1 MSLLK
6 KINKL
11 FSKQQMTQVI
21 GIALQQQVISLC
33 AVPQLKANAL
43 SKKDDN
49 TRSKANLS
57 TEAVI
62 IDATTHDEKDFS
74 KAIKSLDNKHNLSGQ
89 AFLVLNATQTQ
100 IVQVNKPSVPD
111 KDICAALKWQ
121 IKDLVSISPDN
132 MVLDYFD
139 GPVLSGGAE
148 KINVVC
154 AAASELKSLVA
165 VINSGGMELQSI
177 TTEEFAFANL
187 IGNKADACLLV
198 CQQPNEE
205 ILLLIVKQ
213 GQLYFHRRLRG
224 FSNIASKTNDE
235 LVNSVVDDLSLE
247 IQRSTDYFE
256 RQLKQAPIKEL
267 KVLLPIPAEALVAR
281 KLAENTNVPVTL
293 LALPEPYHEQRD
305 FAVALG
311 AVILNIETESTLTVL
326 SSASEADDNY
336 IPSQGI
342 R

>member
-1 MSLLK
+1 MSFLTQ
-6 KINKL
+6 ISKL
-11 FSKQQMTQVI
+11 FSKKRQTKVV

-33 AVPQLKANAL
+33 SVPQLKPNL
-43 SKKDDN
+43 PSKNTGSKSSETVVFDACKVRDN
-49 TRSKANLS
+49 
-57 TEAVI
+57 
-62 IDATTHDEKDFS
+62 DFN
-74 KAIKSLDNKHNLSGQ
+74 KTIKYLDKKYDLAGQ
-89 AFLVLNATQTQ
+89 AHLILNATQTQ
-100 IVQVNKPSVPD
+100 IVQVDKPSVPE

-148 KINVVC
+148 KVNVVC
-154 AAASELKSLVA
+154 AAASELKSFVA
-165 VINSGGMELQSI
+165 LINSGEMDLQSI

-187 IGNKADACLLV
+187 LGNKADACLLV

-205 ILLLIVKQ
+205 IILLIVKQ

-224 FSNIASKTNDE
+224 FANIAFKTNEELAGSVIDE
-235 LVNSVVDDLSLE
+235 LSLE

-267 KVLLPIPAEALVAR
+267 KVLLPIKAEALVAR

-293 LALPEPYHEQRD
+293 LALPKPYHEQRD

-311 AVILNIETESTLTVL
+311 AMIASIDIENVL
-326 SSASEADDNY
+326 PSQSSDQEADNP
-336 IPSQGI
+336 IPTEGVI
-342 R
+342 